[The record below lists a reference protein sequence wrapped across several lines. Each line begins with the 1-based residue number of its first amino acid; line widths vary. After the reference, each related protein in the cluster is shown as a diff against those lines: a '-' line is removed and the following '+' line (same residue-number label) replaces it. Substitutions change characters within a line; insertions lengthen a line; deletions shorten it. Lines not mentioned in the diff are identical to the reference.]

1 MIIFDKK
8 LYVSLARQKANHIF
22 TKIVFKPLYTNLFN
36 IVLLSIFLTLG
47 NGKLYSQDI
56 PKKTVIKAVNK
67 QTVTPVKTK
76 ENISKPVSVEKTTTD
91 TIKTDSLIAKKPFL
105 EGKVKYKAED
115 YVKIDQKKKLTTLYN
130 KAELYYQDIELKSG
144 IIVLDYNKNEVY
156 AGRIKD
162 SSGVY
167 SQFPNFKQGANII
180 EPDSIRFNF
189 KTKKA
194 LIWNSRSDQG
204 DFKVKAAIT
213 KKEND
218 SVYFLKGA
226 RFTTSKDV
234 DNPEYYFQTNKV
246 KFIPG
251 KKVVT
256 GVTNMVIANVP
267 TPLALPFAF
276 FPMSKETSISGLIL
290 PSYNDSNNRG
300 FSLQNGGYYFALNDH
315 YDLTVLGDYYTNGS
329 YAMRFESAY
338 AKRYSYRGNLNVRF
352 ENLITSERG
361 YPDYLKQNI
370 YNIQWTHSKDSK
382 SNPNSSFS
390 ASVNLGS
397 SKYFRQSINQA
408 NIGSNLNNTLSSS
421 ISYSK
426 TFNTV
431 PQVRMSLT
439 ATHSQNTQTEEIIM
453 TLPSLQASVDRI
465 YPFVGKDGLK
475 KGFFK
480 NINLQYN
487 LNGRNNIVTTDSL
500 FFKPQMFR
508 NAKLGFEHT
517 IPLSTNFKLFKYF
530 SASTSANYRE
540 VWQTKTINRSF
551 NVDQSKVID
560 TEINGFDAYRTYSF
574 SSSIGTTIYG
584 TFNFGKDKK
593 IKSIRHV
600 MRPSVSYSYTPSFQ
614 KYYDTYASDAS
625 GTMLKDYSRFE
636 GGIFGAPGK
645 NNSNILGFDLS
656 NTFEAK
662 VTDKDSTK
670 TEPKKIMLLNNL
682 NISTSYDIGA
692 DGKTSLAWSPVRV
705 SGGTQLFDNKMN
717 VNFGATLDP
726 YAIDNSGNRINMYNI
741 NNGGSLFRMTSANMT
756 LNYSISSQKEEKNKK
771 DKDSQSQRNGGRE
784 DDLFGTNTDL
794 SDRRKSQFDEK
805 EDDEEDEI
813 TEFFSSKLP
822 WDMTFAYSLTYGN
835 NNREKKIIGN
845 SLMVSANADLTP
857 KWKAGISTGYDF
869 VQKGVTF
876 TQLRFERDLLS
887 WRMDFNW
894 SPFGTNANWNF
905 FIGIKSGVLS
915 DIKWNKRSVLD
926 RRVR

>member
-1 MIIFDKK
+1 MTC
-8 LYVSLARQKANHIF
+8 QKTSHNF
-22 TKIVFKPLYTNLFN
+22 TKIAFKPLHTNLFN
-36 IVLLSIFLTLG
+36 IVLLSIFLTIG
-47 NGKLYSQDI
+47 TGKLYSQDI
-56 PKKTVIKAVNK
+56 TKKTTGIPTKKQIDTSKSVVNNAEKSTEIINKETDSIKKDSIKPKKA
-67 QTVTPVKTK
+67 
-76 ENISKPVSVEKTTTD
+76 
-91 TIKTDSLIAKKPFL
+91 FL
-105 EGKVKYKAED
+105 DGKVKYRAEK
-115 YVKIDQKKKLTTLYN
+115 YVKIDQKKKLITLYD
-130 KAELYYQDIELKSG
+130 KAELYYQDIELTSG
-144 IIVLDYNKNEVY
+144 IIVMDYEKNEVY

-162 SSGVY
+162 STGAY
-167 SQFPNFKQGANII
+167 TQYPNFKQGANVV

-194 LIWNSRSDQG
+194 LIWNSRTDQG
-204 DFKVKAAIT
+204 EFKVKAAIT

-226 RFTTSKDV
+226 RFTTSTNL
-234 DNPEYYFQTNKV
+234 DNPEYYFQTSKV

-251 KKVVT
+251 KKVIT
-256 GVTNMVIANVP
+256 GLTNMVIANVP
-267 TPLALPFAF
+267 TPIALPFAF

-290 PSYNDSNNRG
+290 PSYNDSNTRG
-300 FSLQNGGYYFALNDH
+300 FSLQNGGYYFALSDN

-329 YAMRFESAY
+329 YGLRFESSY
-338 AKRYSYRGNLNVRF
+338 AKRYKYRGNINVRF
-352 ENLITSERG
+352 ENLISSERG
-361 YPDYLKQNI
+361 YPDYSKQKI
-370 YNIQWTHSKDSK
+370 YNIQWSHSKDTK
-382 SNPNSSFS
+382 STPNSSFS

-408 NIGSNLNNTLSSS
+408 NVGSNLNNTLSSS

-426 TFNTV
+426 TFNSV

-439 ATHSQNTQTEEIIM
+439 ATHSQNTQTEEINM
-453 TLPSLQASVDRI
+453 TLPTLQLSVDRI

-487 LNGRNNIVTTDSL
+487 LNGRNSIVTNDSL

-508 NAKLGFEHT
+508 DAKNGIEHT

-530 SASTSANYRE
+530 SASSSFNYKE
-540 VWQTKTINRSF
+540 VWYTKTIKRSYD
-551 NVDQSKVID
+551 NDQSKVVDNIV
-560 TEINGFDAYRTYSF
+560 NGFDAFRTYSM
-574 SSSIGTTIYG
+574 SSSLGTTIYG
-584 TFNFGKDKK
+584 TFNFGDDKK

-600 MRPSVSYSYTPSFQ
+600 MRPSVSYGYTPSFE
-614 KYYDTYASDAS
+614 KYYDTYASDAT
-625 GTMLKDYSRFE
+625 GTMTKQYSRFE
-636 GGIFGAPGK
+636 AGIFGAPGIS
-645 NNSNILGFDLS
+645 NSNNLGFDLS

-670 TEPKKIMLLNNL
+670 VEPKKIMLLNNL
-682 NISTSYDIGA
+682 NLSTSYNLNA

-705 SGGTQLFDNKMN
+705 SGGTQLFENKMN

-726 YAIDNSGNRINMYNI
+726 YAIDNSGARINVYNI
-741 NNGGSLFRMTSANMT
+741 DNGGSLFRMTSANMT
-756 LNYSISSQKEEKNKK
+756 LNYAISSKEK
-771 DKDSQSQRNGGRE
+771 DKTKDKNVQSERNGGRE

-794 SDRRKSQFDEK
+794 NDSRKSQFDETDEG
-805 EDDEEDEI
+805 EDKI
-813 TEFFSSKLP
+813 SEFFKSELP

-845 SLMVSANADLTP
+845 SIMISANADITP
-857 KWKAGISTGYDF
+857 KWKAGVSTGYDF
-869 VQKGVTF
+869 VQNGVTF

-894 SPFGTNANWNF
+894 TPFGSNANWGF

-915 DIKWNKRSVLD
+915 DIKWDKRSNTN
-926 RRVR
+926 R

>member
-1 MIIFDKK
+1 MTIFDKK
-8 LYVSLARQKANHIF
+8 LYVSLTRQKTSHNF
-22 TKIVFKPLYTNLFN
+22 TKIAFKPLHTNLFN
-36 IVLLSIFLTLG
+36 IVLSSFFLTIGCG
-47 NGKLYSQDI
+47 NLYSQDI
-56 PKKTVIKAVNK
+56 TKKSTALPAKKQIDNTQFRVNKTDNAVTIIKKETNTIKKDSVKPKK
-67 QTVTPVKTK
+67 
-76 ENISKPVSVEKTTTD
+76 E
-91 TIKTDSLIAKKPFL
+91 FL
-105 EGKVKYKAED
+105 EGKVKYKAQN
-115 YVKIDQKKKLTTLYN
+115 YAKIDQKKKLITLYD

-144 IIVLDYNKNEVY
+144 IIVMDYQKNEVY

-162 SSGVY
+162 SLGVY
-167 SQFPNFKQGANII
+167 TQYPNFKQGANVI

-189 KTKKA
+189 KSKKA

-204 DFKVKAAIT
+204 EFKVKADIT

-226 RFTTSKDV
+226 RFTTSKNV
-234 DNPEYYFQTNKV
+234 DNPEYYFKTSKV

-256 GVTNMVIANVP
+256 GLTNMVIANVP

-276 FPMSKETSISGLIL
+276 FPMGKEISISGLIL
-290 PSYNDSNNRG
+290 PSYNDSNARG
-300 FSLQNGGYYFALNDH
+300 FSLQNGGYYFALSDN

-329 YAMRFESAY
+329 YGMRFETAY
-338 AKRYSYRGNLNVRF
+338 AKRYKFRGNLNIRF

-361 YPDYLKQNI
+361 YPDYSKQKI
-370 YNIQWTHSKDSK
+370 YNIQWSHSKDSK
-382 SNPNSSFS
+382 SNPNSSFA
-390 ASVNLGS
+390 ASINLGS
-397 SKYFRQSINQA
+397 SKYFKQSINQA

-426 TFNTV
+426 TFNSV

-439 ATHSQNTQTEEIIM
+439 ATHSQNTQTQRIDM
-453 TLPSLQASVDRI
+453 TLPTLQASVDRV

-487 LNGRNNIVTTDSL
+487 LNGRNSITTTDSL

-508 NAKLGFEHT
+508 DAKIGVEHT

-530 SASTSANYRE
+530 SGSTAVNYKE
-540 VWQTKTINRSF
+540 VWQTKTIQKSYDKDKSA
-551 NVDQSKVID
+551 VVTTD
-560 TEINGFDAYRTYSF
+560 INGFDAYRTYSF
-574 SSSIGTTIYG
+574 SSSLGTTIYG
-584 TFNFGKDKK
+584 TFNFGEDKK

-600 MRPSVSYSYTPSFQ
+600 MRPSISYGYTPSFE
-614 KYYDTYASDAS
+614 KYYDTYATDGS
-625 GTMLKDYSRFE
+625 GTIRKDYSRFDD
-636 GGIFGAPGK
+636 GIFGSPGK
-645 NNSNILGFDLS
+645 TNSNVLGFDLS

-670 TEPKKIMLLNNL
+670 TEPKKMMLLNNL
-682 NISTSYDIGA
+682 NLSTSYDLNA
-692 DGKTSLAWSPVRV
+692 DGVTALAWSPVRV

-726 YAIDNSGNRINMYNI
+726 YAIDNSGKRMNVYNI

-756 LNYSISSQKEEKNKK
+756 LNYSLSSKEKGSKKEDKNT
-771 DKDSQSQRNGGRE
+771 QSLRNGGRE
-784 DDLFGTNTDL
+784 DDLFGSNTDL
-794 SDRRKSQFDEK
+794 NDQRKSQFDES
-805 EDDEEDEI
+805 DDEGEDKI
-813 TEFFSSKLP
+813 SEFFASKLP

-835 NNREKKIIGN
+835 NNRENKIIGN
-845 SLMVSANADLTP
+845 SIMISANADITP
-857 KWKAGISTGYDF
+857 KWKAGVSTGYDF
-869 VQKGVTF
+869 VQNGVTF
-876 TQLRFERDLLS
+876 TQLRFEKDLLS

-894 SPFGTNANWNF
+894 NPFGTNAYWSF

-915 DIKWNKRSVLD
+915 DIKWDKRSVPN
-926 RRVR
+926 R